1 MKWEALMKRTMKQ
14 FWRTLVALVFAAAL
28 LSGSLPALAEDGE
41 QSLPDWTGEVA
52 VAGKN
57 LAADLAW
64 NAGDGVWTCSDVGIS
79 GIASVVVYES
89 GMLDVVVDGD
99 VALDG
104 AALVDTGSAQGISV
118 NLNVDL
124 SQAQTLAITQRGDAP
139 ALRVSDTNGSGV
151 DCTLMLSTNSS
162 EATCTIDRIAVDS
175 GATCQVLY
183 QERAYHK
190 SAHLQIADSLTVA
203 EGADFNTWAIGNSY
217 LTIAVDAGA
226 TVDNRGSMALSGTEF
241 DNAGRIDNQGS
252 LALEVAGFNNNGTLE
267 NSGTMRLFAANLE
280 NHSTFSNH
288 ATLTIGNA
296 GTFENAGGMLINEDE
311 AAQIA
316 IGDGGRFLND
326 AASTLENHA
335 PLTLDG
341 KGTFTNADFA
351 DTHCTHHSFSGDAQP
366 TYTEPQTCYICGQAV
381 YETDSV
387 APTGTLSVNGVA
399 YTDLGAIGER
409 VAVNPGAPV
418 MLTAQDGESGLK
430 RLSYY
435 ISDRVLTESEI
446 AAITDWQEISLD
458 APTQNA
464 VRIGPD
470 PVQDVADVNRFA
482 VYVRIEDNAGHGEA
496 GAQDNVTYIGTPLC
510 DIDKTA
516 PVVEGIV
523 DGGHYTGDVTFTV
536 SDSDENPISVTLD
549 GAEIS
554 PDADGNYVIPADDRT
569 HTVVVTSGTHTLTY
583 SVTVDRAPAEEPE
596 DPDDPDDPEPGE
608 PVIQLHKIS
617 ALPVD
622 GGSLTLSQHFA
633 AAGQTVSVTATPED
647 GYALSALS
655 VRSESG
661 AEISLAEKSDG
672 RRSFTMPDENVVVD
686 AEFVATG
693 DEPETPDAFPFI
705 DVHPGDWFYDD
716 VYTAWERHLV
726 AGMTEDLYMPQRAMS
741 RAMTVT
747 ILSRFEEEIPTV
759 DGAWYESARVWG
771 MENGIC
777 DGTRMEEDVTREQL
791 ATMLW
796 RYARYRGWDVSAR
809 GDVSAFSDADK
820 ISPFAEDAITWATG
834 TGILG
839 GKGEGILD
847 PGGKATRAEF
857 AAMLNRFCA
866 LYDL

>member
-190 SAHLQIADSLTVA
+190 SAHLQIADNLVIA
-203 EGADFNTWAIGNSY
+203 ENADFNAWAIGNSY

-280 NHSTFSNH
+280 NHSSFSNH

-296 GTFENAGGMLINEDE
+296 GTFENAGGTVINEDE

-351 DTHCTHHSFSGDAQP
+351 DTHCTHHSFSGDAKP

-399 YTDLGAIGER
+399 YTDLGAISER

-482 VYVRIEDNAGHGEA
+482 VYVRIEDNAGHGEE

-523 DGGHYTGDVTFTV
+523 DGGHYTGDVAFTV

-554 PDADGNYVIPADDRT
+554 PDAAGNYVIPADDRT

-596 DPDDPDDPEPGE
+596 DPDDPEPSE

-617 ALPVD
+617 ALPTD

-726 AGMTEDLYMPQRAMS
+726 AGMTEKLYMPQRAMS

-820 ISPFAEDAITWATG
+820 ISPFADDAITWATG

>member
-1 MKWEALMKRTMKQ
+1 MKRTMKQ

-139 ALRVSDTNGSGV
+139 ALRVNDTNGSGV

-190 SAHLQIADSLTVA
+190 SAHLQIADSLVIA
-203 EGADFNTWAIGNSY
+203 EGADFNAWAIGNSY

-296 GTFENAGGMLINEDE
+296 GTFENAGGTVINEDE

-326 AASTLENHA
+326 AASILENHA

-399 YTDLGAIGER
+399 YTDLGAISER
-409 VAVNPGAPV
+409 IAVNPGAPV
-418 MLTAQDGESGLK
+418 ALTAQDGESGLK

-435 ISDRVLTESEI
+435 IADRALTESEI

-554 PDADGNYVIPADDRT
+554 PDAAGNYVISADDRT

-596 DPDDPDDPEPGE
+596 DPDDPEPSK

-617 ALPVD
+617 ALPAD

-655 VRSESG
+655 VRGESG

-820 ISPFAEDAITWATG
+820 ISPFADDAITWAMG

-857 AAMLNRFCA
+857 AAMR
-866 LYDL
+866 

>member
-1 MKWEALMKRTMKQ
+1 MKWEALMKRTMKH
-14 FWRTLVALVFAAAL
+14 FWRTLAALVFAAAL

-124 SQAQTLAITQRGDAP
+124 SQAQTLAITQRGNAP

-190 SAHLQIADSLTVA
+190 SAHLQIADSLTIA
-203 EGADFNTWAIGNSY
+203 ENAKFNAWAIGNSY

-226 TVDNRGSMALSGTEF
+226 TVDNRGSLALSGTEF

-267 NSGTMRLFAANLE
+267 NSSTMRLFAANLE

-296 GTFENAGGMLINEDE
+296 GTFENAGGTVINEDE

-399 YTDLGAIGER
+399 YTDLGAISER

-418 MLTAQDGESGLK
+418 ALTAQDGESGLK

-435 ISDRVLTESEI
+435 ISDRALTESEI

-482 VYVRIEDNAGHGEA
+482 VYVRIEDNAGHG
-496 GAQDNVTYIGTPLC
+496 GAQDNVTYIGTPFC

-554 PDADGNYVIPADDRT
+554 PDAAGNYVIPADDRT

-596 DPDDPDDPEPGE
+596 DPDNPEPGE

-617 ALPVD
+617 ALPAD

-633 AAGQTVSVTATPED
+633 AAGQTVSVTATPDD

-655 VRSESG
+655 VRGESG

-672 RRSFTMPDENVVVD
+672 CRSFTMPDENVVVD

-726 AGMTEDLYMPQRAMS
+726 AGMTEKLYMPQRAMS

-820 ISPFAEDAITWATG
+820 ISPFADDAITWAMG

>member
-139 ALRVSDTNGSGV
+139 ALRVNDTNGSGV

-190 SAHLQIADSLTVA
+190 SAHLQIADSLVIA
-203 EGADFNTWAIGNSY
+203 EGADFNAWAIGNSY

-296 GTFENAGGMLINEDE
+296 GTFENAGGTVINEDE

-326 AASTLENHA
+326 AASILENHA

-399 YTDLGAIGER
+399 YTDLGAISER
-409 VAVNPGAPV
+409 IAVNPGAPV
-418 MLTAQDGESGLK
+418 ALTAQDGESGLK

-435 ISDRVLTESEI
+435 IADRALTESEI

-554 PDADGNYVIPADDRT
+554 PDAAGNYVIPADDRT

-596 DPDDPDDPEPGE
+596 NPDDPEPSK

-617 ALPVD
+617 ALPAD

-655 VRSESG
+655 VRGESG

-820 ISPFAEDAITWATG
+820 ISPFADDAITWAMG

>member
-124 SQAQTLAITQRGDAP
+124 SQAQTLAITQRGNAP

-190 SAHLQIADSLTVA
+190 SAHLQIADSLTIA
-203 EGADFNTWAIGNSY
+203 EGADFNAWAIGNSY

-296 GTFENAGGMLINEDE
+296 GTFENAGGTVTNEDE

-366 TYTEPQTCYICGQAV
+366 SYTEPQTCYICGQAV

-399 YTDLGAIGER
+399 YTDLGAISER

-418 MLTAQDGESGLK
+418 ALTAQDGESGLK

-482 VYVRIEDNAGHGEA
+482 VYVRIEDNAGHGEE

-554 PDADGNYVIPADDRT
+554 PDAAGNYVIPADDRT

-583 SVTVDRAPAEEPE
+583 SVTVDRAPTEEPE
-596 DPDDPDDPEPGE
+596 NPDDPEPSK

-617 ALPVD
+617 ALPAD

-655 VRSESG
+655 VRGESG

-820 ISPFAEDAITWATG
+820 ISPFADDAITWATG

>member
-1 MKWEALMKRTMKQ
+1 MKRTMKH
-14 FWRTLVALVFAAAL
+14 FWRTLAALVFAVAL

-124 SQAQTLAITQRGDAP
+124 SQAQALAITQRGDAP
-139 ALRVSDTNGSGV
+139 ALRISDTNGSGV

-190 SAHLQIADSLTVA
+190 SAHLQIADNLVIA
-203 EGADFNTWAIGNSY
+203 ENAEFNAWAIGNSY

-267 NSGTMRLFAANLE
+267 NSGAMRLFAANLE

-296 GTFENAGGMLINEDE
+296 GTFENAGGTVTNEDE

-399 YTDLGAIGER
+399 YTDLGAISER

-435 ISDRVLTESEI
+435 IADRALTENEI

-482 VYVRIEDNAGHGEA
+482 VYVRIEDNAGHG

-554 PDADGNYVIPADDRT
+554 PDAAGNYVIPADDRT

-596 DPDDPDDPEPGE
+596 DPDDPEPSE

-617 ALPVD
+617 ALPAD

-633 AAGQTVSVTATPED
+633 AAGQTVSVTATPDD

-693 DEPETPDAFPFI
+693 DEPETPDVFPFI

-820 ISPFAEDAITWATG
+820 ISPFADDAITWATG

>member
-1 MKWEALMKRTMKQ
+1 MKWEVLMKRTMKQ

-139 ALRVSDTNGSGV
+139 ALRVNDTNGSGV

-190 SAHLQIADSLTVA
+190 SAHLQIADSLVIA
-203 EGADFNTWAIGNSY
+203 EGADFNAWAIGNSY

-296 GTFENAGGMLINEDE
+296 GTFENAGGTVINEDE

-399 YTDLGAIGER
+399 YTDLGAISER
-409 VAVNPGAPV
+409 IAVNPGAPV
-418 MLTAQDGESGLK
+418 ALTAQDGESGLK

-435 ISDRVLTESEI
+435 IADRALTESEI

-554 PDADGNYVIPADDRT
+554 PDAAGNYVIPADDRR

-596 DPDDPDDPEPGE
+596 NPDDPEPSK

-617 ALPVD
+617 ALPAD

-655 VRSESG
+655 VRGESG

-820 ISPFAEDAITWATG
+820 ISPFADDAITWATG

>member
-1 MKWEALMKRTMKQ
+1 MKRTMKH
-14 FWRTLVALVFAAAL
+14 FWRTLAALVFAVAL

-57 LAADLAW
+57 LATDLAW

-79 GIASVVVYES
+79 GIAGVVVYES

-124 SQAQTLAITQRGDAP
+124 SQAQGLAITQRGDAP

-203 EGADFNTWAIGNSY
+203 EGADFNAWAIGNSY

-296 GTFENAGGMLINEDE
+296 GTFENAGGTVINEDE

-399 YTDLGAIGER
+399 YADLGAIGER

-458 APTQNA
+458 TPTQNA

-482 VYVRIEDNAGHGEA
+482 VYVRIEDNAGHGEE
-496 GAQDNVTYIGTPLC
+496 GAQANVTYIGTPLC

-523 DGGHYTGDVTFTV
+523 DGGHYTGDVAFTV

-554 PDADGNYVIPADDRT
+554 PDAAGNYVIPADDRT

-596 DPDDPDDPEPGE
+596 DPDDPEPSE

-617 ALPVD
+617 ALPAD

-820 ISPFAEDAITWATG
+820 ISPFADDAITWATG

>member
-1 MKWEALMKRTMKQ
+1 MKWEALMKRTMKH
-14 FWRTLVALVFAAAL
+14 FWRTLAALVFAAVL

-124 SQAQTLAITQRGDAP
+124 SQAQTLAITQRGNAP
-139 ALRVSDTNGSGV
+139 ALRVRDTNGSGV

-190 SAHLQIADSLTVA
+190 SAHLQIADNLVIA
-203 EGADFNTWAIGNSY
+203 ENAEFNAWAIGNSY

-280 NHSTFSNH
+280 NHSSFSNH

-296 GTFENAGGMLINEDE
+296 GTFENAGGTVINEDE

-399 YTDLGAIGER
+399 YTDLGAISER

-435 ISDRVLTESEI
+435 ISDRALTENEI

-482 VYVRIEDNAGHGEA
+482 VYVRIEDNAGHG

-554 PDADGNYVIPADDRT
+554 PDAAGNYVIPADDRT

-596 DPDDPDDPEPGE
+596 DPDDPEPSK

-617 ALPVD
+617 ALPAD

-655 VRSESG
+655 VRGESG

-820 ISPFAEDAITWATG
+820 ISPFADDAITWATG

-839 GKGEGILD
+839 GKGASILD
-847 PGGKATRAEF
+847 PGGQATRAEF

>member
-1 MKWEALMKRTMKQ
+1 MKWEALMKRTMKH
-14 FWRTLVALVFAAAL
+14 FWRTLAALVFAAAL
-28 LSGSLPALAEDGE
+28 LSGSLPALADDGE

-64 NAGDGVWTCSDVGIS
+64 NTGDGVWTCSDVGIS

-124 SQAQTLAITQRGDAP
+124 SQAQALAITQRGNAP

-190 SAHLQIADSLTVA
+190 SAHLQIADNLVIA
-203 EGADFNTWAIGNSY
+203 ENAKFNAWAIGNSY

-296 GTFENAGGMLINEDE
+296 GTFENAGGTVINEDE

-341 KGTFTNADFA
+341 KGTFTNADYA

-399 YTDLGAIGER
+399 YTDLGAISER

-418 MLTAQDGESGLK
+418 ALTAQDGESGLK

-435 ISDRVLTESEI
+435 ISDRALTESEI

-482 VYVRIEDNAGHGEA
+482 VYVRIEDNAGHG
-496 GAQDNVTYIGTPLC
+496 GAQDNVTYIGTPFC

-523 DGGHYTGDVTFTV
+523 DGGHYTGDVAFTV

-554 PDADGNYVIPADDRT
+554 PDADGNYVIPGDDRT

-596 DPDDPDDPEPGE
+596 DPDDPEPGE

-617 ALPVD
+617 ALPAD

-655 VRSESG
+655 VRGESG

-820 ISPFAEDAITWATG
+820 ISPFADDAITWATG

-839 GKGEGILD
+839 GKGAGILD

>member
-124 SQAQTLAITQRGDAP
+124 SQAQTLAITQRGNAP

-183 QERAYHK
+183 QEQAYHK
-190 SAHLQIADSLTVA
+190 SAHLQIANNLVIA
-203 EGADFNTWAIGNSY
+203 ENAEFNAWAIGNSY

-296 GTFENAGGMLINEDE
+296 GTFENAGGTVTNEDE

-387 APTGTLSVNGVA
+387 VPTGTLSVNGVA
-399 YTDLGAIGER
+399 YTDLGAISER

-418 MLTAQDGESGLK
+418 ALTAQDGESGLK

-435 ISDRVLTESEI
+435 ISDRALTENEI

-482 VYVRIEDNAGHGEA
+482 VYVRIEDNAGHG
-496 GAQDNVTYIGTPLC
+496 GAQDNVTYIGTPFC

-523 DGGHYTGDVTFTV
+523 DGGHYTGDVAFTV

-554 PDADGNYVIPADDRT
+554 PDADGNYVIPGDDRT

-596 DPDDPDDPEPGE
+596 DPDDPEPGE

-617 ALPVD
+617 ALPAD

-633 AAGQTVSVTATPED
+633 AAGQTVSVTATPDD
-647 GYALSALS
+647 GFALSALS
-655 VRSESG
+655 VRGESG

-820 ISPFAEDAITWATG
+820 ISPFADDAITWATG

-839 GKGEGILD
+839 GKGAGILD

-857 AAMLNRFCA
+857 TAMLNRFCA

>member
-57 LAADLAW
+57 LAMDLAW

-124 SQAQTLAITQRGDAP
+124 SQAQTLAITQRGNAP

-190 SAHLQIADSLTVA
+190 SAHLQIADSLVIA
-203 EGADFNTWAIGNSY
+203 ENADFNAWAIGNSY

-280 NHSTFSNH
+280 NHSSFSNH

-296 GTFENAGGMLINEDE
+296 GTFENAGGTVINEDE

-399 YTDLGAIGER
+399 YTDLGAISER
-409 VAVNPGAPV
+409 IAVNPGAPV

-435 ISDRVLTESEI
+435 IADRALTENEI

-554 PDADGNYVIPADDRT
+554 PDAAGNYVIPADDRT

-583 SVTVDRAPAEEPE
+583 SVTIDRAPAEEPE
-596 DPDDPDDPEPGE
+596 DPDDPEPSE

-617 ALPVD
+617 ALPAD

-655 VRSESG
+655 VRGESG

-672 RRSFTMPDENVVVD
+672 RRSFTMPGENVVVD

-820 ISPFAEDAITWATG
+820 ISSFADDAITWATG

>member
-1 MKWEALMKRTMKQ
+1 MKWEALMKRTMKH
-14 FWRTLVALVFAAAL
+14 FWRTLAALVFAAAL

-64 NAGDGVWTCSDVGIS
+64 NTGDGVWTCSDVGIS

-124 SQAQTLAITQRGDAP
+124 SQAQALAITQRGDAP

-190 SAHLQIADSLTVA
+190 SAHLQIADSLTIA
-203 EGADFNTWAIGNSY
+203 EGADFNAWAIGNSY

-226 TVDNRGSMALSGTEF
+226 TVDNRGRMALSGTEF

-280 NHSTFSNH
+280 NHSSFSNH

-296 GTFENAGGMLINEDE
+296 GTFENAGGTVINEDE

-381 YETDSV
+381 YETDRV

-399 YTDLGAIGER
+399 YTDLGAISER
-409 VAVNPGAPV
+409 IAVNPGAPV
-418 MLTAQDGESGLK
+418 ALTAQDGESGLK

-435 ISDRVLTESEI
+435 IADRALTESEI

-470 PVQDVADVNRFA
+470 LVQDVADVNRFA
-482 VYVRIEDNAGHGEA
+482 VYVRIEDNAGHGEE

-554 PDADGNYVIPADDRT
+554 PDAAGNYVIPADDRT

-596 DPDDPDDPEPGE
+596 DPDDPEPSE

-617 ALPVD
+617 ALPTD

-759 DGAWYESARVWG
+759 DGAWYESARAWG

-820 ISPFAEDAITWATG
+820 ISSFADDAITWATG

>member
-1 MKWEALMKRTMKQ
+1 MKRTMKQ

-139 ALRVSDTNGSGV
+139 ALRVNDTNGSGV

-190 SAHLQIADSLTVA
+190 SAHLQIADSLVIA
-203 EGADFNTWAIGNSY
+203 EGADFNAWAIGNSY

-296 GTFENAGGMLINEDE
+296 GTFENAGGTVINEDE

-399 YTDLGAIGER
+399 YTDLGAISER
-409 VAVNPGAPV
+409 IAVNPGAPV
-418 MLTAQDGESGLK
+418 ALTAQDGESGLK

-435 ISDRVLTESEI
+435 IADRALTESEI

-554 PDADGNYVIPADDRT
+554 PDAAGNYVIPADDRR

-596 DPDDPDDPEPGE
+596 NPDDPEPSK

-617 ALPVD
+617 ALPAD

-655 VRSESG
+655 VRGESG

-820 ISPFAEDAITWATG
+820 ISPFADDAITWATG

>member
-1 MKWEALMKRTMKQ
+1 MKWEALMKRTMKH

-190 SAHLQIADSLTVA
+190 SAHLQIADNLVIA
-203 EGADFNTWAIGNSY
+203 ENAEFNAWAIGNSY

-226 TVDNRGSMALSGTEF
+226 TVDNRGSLALSGTEF

-280 NHSTFSNH
+280 NHSSFSNH

-296 GTFENAGGMLINEDE
+296 GTFENAGGTVINEDE

-366 TYTEPQTCYICGQAV
+366 SYTEPQTCYICGQAV

-399 YTDLGAIGER
+399 YTDLGAISER
-409 VAVNPGAPV
+409 IAVNPGAPV

-458 APTQNA
+458 TPTQNA

-482 VYVRIEDNAGHGEA
+482 VYVRIEDNAGYGEA

-554 PDADGNYVIPADDRT
+554 PDAAGNYVIPADDRT
-569 HTVVVTSGTHTLTY
+569 HTVVVTSGTHSLTY

-596 DPDDPDDPEPGE
+596 DPDDPEPSK

-617 ALPVD
+617 ALPTD

-655 VRSESG
+655 VRGESG

-672 RRSFTMPDENVVVD
+672 RRSFTMPDENVVVN

-777 DGTRMEEDVTREQL
+777 DGMRMEEDVTREQL

-820 ISPFAEDAITWATG
+820 ISPFADDAITWATG

>member
-1 MKWEALMKRTMKQ
+1 MKRTMKQ

-124 SQAQTLAITQRGDAP
+124 SQAQTLEITQRGNAP

-190 SAHLQIADSLTVA
+190 SAHLQIADNLVIA
-203 EGADFNTWAIGNSY
+203 EGADFNAWAIGNSY

-296 GTFENAGGMLINEDE
+296 GTFENAGGTVTNEDE

-351 DTHCTHHSFSGDAQP
+351 DTHCTHHSFIGDAQP

-387 APTGTLSVNGVA
+387 APTGMLSVNGVA

-418 MLTAQDGESGLK
+418 ALTAQDGESGLK

-435 ISDRVLTESEI
+435 ISDRALTESEI

-554 PDADGNYVIPADDRT
+554 PDAAGNYVIPADDRT

-596 DPDDPDDPEPGE
+596 DPDDPEPSK

-617 ALPVD
+617 ALPAD

-686 AEFVATG
+686 AKFVATG

-820 ISPFAEDAITWATG
+820 ISPFADDAITWATG

>member
-1 MKWEALMKRTMKQ
+1 MKRTMKQ

-124 SQAQTLAITQRGDAP
+124 SQAQTLAITQRGNAP

-203 EGADFNTWAIGNSY
+203 EGADFNAWAIGNSY

-296 GTFENAGGMLINEDE
+296 GTFENAGGTVINEDE

-316 IGDGGRFLND
+316 ICDGGRFLND

-399 YTDLGAIGER
+399 YTDLGAISER
-409 VAVNPGAPV
+409 IAVNPGAPV

-435 ISDRVLTESEI
+435 IADRALTESEI

-554 PDADGNYVIPADDRT
+554 PDAAGNYVIPADDRT

-596 DPDDPDDPEPGE
+596 NPDDPEPSK

-617 ALPVD
+617 ALPAD

-655 VRSESG
+655 VRGESG

-820 ISPFAEDAITWATG
+820 ISPFADDAITWAMG

>member
-28 LSGSLPALAEDGE
+28 LSGSLPALADDGE

-64 NAGDGVWTCSDVGIS
+64 NTGDGVWTCSDVGIS

-124 SQAQTLAITQRGDAP
+124 SQAQALAITQRGDAP

-151 DCTLMLSTNSS
+151 DCTLMPSTNSS

-190 SAHLQIADSLTVA
+190 SAHLQIADNLVIA
-203 EGADFNTWAIGNSY
+203 ENADFNAWAIGNSY

-226 TVDNRGSMALSGTEF
+226 TVDNRGSLALSGTEF

-296 GTFENAGGMLINEDE
+296 GTFENAGGTVTNEDE

-366 TYTEPQTCYICGQAV
+366 SYTEPQTCYICGQAV

-399 YTDLGAIGER
+399 YTDLGAISER

-510 DIDKTA
+510 DIDKAA

-554 PDADGNYVIPADDRT
+554 PDAAGNYVIPADDRT

-583 SVTVDRAPAEEPE
+583 SVTVDRTPAEEPE
-596 DPDDPDDPEPGE
+596 DPDDPEPSK

-617 ALPVD
+617 ALPAD

-655 VRSESG
+655 VRGESG

-672 RRSFTMPDENVVVD
+672 CRSFTMPDENVVVD

-716 VYTAWERHLV
+716 VYIAWERHLV

-820 ISPFAEDAITWATG
+820 ISPFADDAITWATG

>member
-124 SQAQTLAITQRGDAP
+124 SQAQTLEITQRGNAP

-190 SAHLQIADSLTVA
+190 SAHLQIADNLVIA
-203 EGADFNTWAIGNSY
+203 EGADFNAWAIGNSY

-296 GTFENAGGMLINEDE
+296 GTFENAGGTVTNEDE

-351 DTHCTHHSFSGDAQP
+351 DTHCTHHSFIGDAQP

-387 APTGTLSVNGVA
+387 APTGMLSVNGVA

-418 MLTAQDGESGLK
+418 ALTAQDGESGLK

-435 ISDRVLTESEI
+435 ISDRALTESEI

-554 PDADGNYVIPADDRT
+554 PDAAGNYVIPADDRT

-596 DPDDPDDPEPGE
+596 DPDDPEPSK

-617 ALPVD
+617 ALPAD

-686 AEFVATG
+686 AKFVATG

-820 ISPFAEDAITWATG
+820 ISPFADDAITWATG

>member
-1 MKWEALMKRTMKQ
+1 M
-14 FWRTLVALVFAAAL
+14 
-28 LSGSLPALAEDGE
+28 
-41 QSLPDWTGEVA
+41 
-52 VAGKN
+52 
-57 LAADLAW
+57 
-64 NAGDGVWTCSDVGIS
+64 
-79 GIASVVVYES
+79 
-89 GMLDVVVDGD
+89 
-99 VALDG
+99 
-104 AALVDTGSAQGISV
+104 
-118 NLNVDL
+118 
-124 SQAQTLAITQRGDAP
+124 
-139 ALRVSDTNGSGV
+139 
-151 DCTLMLSTNSS
+151 
-162 EATCTIDRIAVDS
+162 
-175 GATCQVLY
+175 
-183 QERAYHK
+183 
-190 SAHLQIADSLTVA
+190 
-203 EGADFNTWAIGNSY
+203 
-217 LTIAVDAGA
+217 
-226 TVDNRGSMALSGTEF
+226 
-241 DNAGRIDNQGS
+241 
-252 LALEVAGFNNNGTLE
+252 
-267 NSGTMRLFAANLE
+267 
-280 NHSTFSNH
+280 
-288 ATLTIGNA
+288 
-296 GTFENAGGMLINEDE
+296 
-311 AAQIA
+311 
-316 IGDGGRFLND
+316 
-326 AASTLENHA
+326 
-335 PLTLDG
+335 
-341 KGTFTNADFA
+341 
-351 DTHCTHHSFSGDAQP
+351 
-366 TYTEPQTCYICGQAV
+366 
-381 YETDSV
+381 
-387 APTGTLSVNGVA
+387 
-399 YTDLGAIGER
+399 
-409 VAVNPGAPV
+409 
-418 MLTAQDGESGLK
+418 
-430 RLSYY
+430 
-435 ISDRVLTESEI
+435 
-446 AAITDWQEISLD
+446 
-458 APTQNA
+458 
-464 VRIGPD
+464 RIGPD

-496 GAQDNVTYIGTPLC
+496 GAQDNMTYIGTPLC

-554 PDADGNYVIPADDRT
+554 PDAAGNYVIPADDRT

-596 DPDDPDDPEPGE
+596 DPDDPEPSE

-617 ALPVD
+617 ALPAD

-633 AAGQTVSVTATPED
+633 AAGQTVSVTATPDD

-655 VRSESG
+655 VRGESG
-661 AEISLAEKSDG
+661 AEIALTEKSDG

-820 ISPFAEDAITWATG
+820 ISPFADDAITWATG

>member
-1 MKWEALMKRTMKQ
+1 MKRTMKQ
-14 FWRTLVALVFAAAL
+14 FWRTLVALVFAAVL

-64 NAGDGVWTCSDVGIS
+64 NAGDGVWTCSDVGFS

-124 SQAQTLAITQRGDAP
+124 SQAQTLAITQRGNAP

-190 SAHLQIADSLTVA
+190 SAHLQIADNLVIA
-203 EGADFNTWAIGNSY
+203 ENAEFNAWAIGNSY

-296 GTFENAGGMLINEDE
+296 GTFENAGGTVINEDE

-418 MLTAQDGESGLK
+418 ALTAQDGESGLK

-435 ISDRVLTESEI
+435 ISDRALTESEI

-482 VYVRIEDNAGHGEA
+482 VYVRIEDNAGHG
-496 GAQDNVTYIGTPLC
+496 GAQDNVTYIGTPFC

-523 DGGHYTGDVTFTV
+523 DGGHYTGDVAFTV

-554 PDADGNYVIPADDRT
+554 PDAAGNYVIPADDRT

-596 DPDDPDDPEPGE
+596 DPDDPEPSE

-617 ALPVD
+617 ALPAD

-661 AEISLAEKSDG
+661 AEIALAEKSDG

-820 ISPFAEDAITWATG
+820 ISPFADDAITWATG

>member
-139 ALRVSDTNGSGV
+139 ALRVNDTNGSGV

-190 SAHLQIADSLTVA
+190 SAHLQIADNLVIA
-203 EGADFNTWAIGNSY
+203 ENAEFNAWAIGNSY

-296 GTFENAGGMLINEDE
+296 GTFENAGGTVINEDE

-316 IGDGGRFLND
+316 ICDGGRFLND

-399 YTDLGAIGER
+399 YTDLGAISER
-409 VAVNPGAPV
+409 IAVNPGAPV
-418 MLTAQDGESGLK
+418 ALTAQDGESGLK

-435 ISDRVLTESEI
+435 IADRALTESEI

-554 PDADGNYVIPADDRT
+554 PDADGNYIIPADDRT
-569 HTVVVTSGTHTLTY
+569 HIVVVTSGTHTLTY

-596 DPDDPDDPEPGE
+596 DPDDPEPSK

-617 ALPVD
+617 ALPAD

-655 VRSESG
+655 VRGESG

-820 ISPFAEDAITWATG
+820 ISPFADDAITWAMG

-847 PGGKATRAEF
+847 PGGKAKRAEF
-857 AAMLNRFCA
+857 AAMLNRFCD

>member
-1 MKWEALMKRTMKQ
+1 MKWEALMRRTMKQ

-124 SQAQTLAITQRGDAP
+124 SQAQTLAITQRGNAP

-190 SAHLQIADSLTVA
+190 SAHLQIADNLVIA
-203 EGADFNTWAIGNSY
+203 ENAEFNAWAIGNSY

-296 GTFENAGGMLINEDE
+296 GTFENAGGTVINEDE

-326 AASTLENHA
+326 AASILENHA

-399 YTDLGAIGER
+399 YTDLGAISER
-409 VAVNPGAPV
+409 IAVNPGAPV
-418 MLTAQDGESGLK
+418 ALTAQDGESGLK

-435 ISDRVLTESEI
+435 IADRALTESEI

-554 PDADGNYVIPADDRT
+554 PDAAGNYVISADDRT

-596 DPDDPDDPEPGE
+596 NPDDPEPSK

-617 ALPVD
+617 ALPAD

-655 VRSESG
+655 VRGESG

-820 ISPFAEDAITWATG
+820 ISPFADDAITWAMG

>member
-1 MKWEALMKRTMKQ
+1 MKRTMKQ
-14 FWRTLVALVFAAAL
+14 FWRTLVALVFAAVL

-124 SQAQTLAITQRGDAP
+124 SQAQTLAITQRGNAP

-190 SAHLQIADSLTVA
+190 SAHLQIADNLVIA
-203 EGADFNTWAIGNSY
+203 ENAEFNAWAIGNSY

-296 GTFENAGGMLINEDE
+296 GTFENAGGTVINEDE

-418 MLTAQDGESGLK
+418 ALTAQDGESGLK

-435 ISDRVLTESEI
+435 ISDRALTESEI

-482 VYVRIEDNAGHGEA
+482 VYVRIEDNAGHG
-496 GAQDNVTYIGTPLC
+496 GAQDNVTYIGTPFC

-523 DGGHYTGDVTFTV
+523 DGGHYTGDVAFTV

-554 PDADGNYVIPADDRT
+554 PDAAGNYVIPADDRT

-596 DPDDPDDPEPGE
+596 DPDDPEPSE

-617 ALPVD
+617 ALPAD

-661 AEISLAEKSDG
+661 AEIALAEKSDG

-820 ISPFAEDAITWATG
+820 ISPFADDAITWATG

>member
-1 MKWEALMKRTMKQ
+1 MKRTMKQ

-41 QSLPDWTGEVA
+41 QSLPDWSGEVA

-124 SQAQTLAITQRGDAP
+124 SQAQTLAITQRGNAP
-139 ALRVSDTNGSGV
+139 ALRVSDTNGSAV

-190 SAHLQIADSLTVA
+190 SAHLQIADNLVIA
-203 EGADFNTWAIGNSY
+203 ENAEFNAWAIGNSY

-296 GTFENAGGMLINEDE
+296 GTFENVGGTVINEDE

-316 IGDGGRFLND
+316 ICDGGRFLND

-399 YTDLGAIGER
+399 YTDLGAISER
-409 VAVNPGAPV
+409 IAVNPGAPV
-418 MLTAQDGESGLK
+418 ALTAQDGESGLK

-435 ISDRVLTESEI
+435 ISDRALTESEI

-554 PDADGNYVIPADDRT
+554 PDAAGNYVIPADDRT
-569 HTVVVTSGTHTLTY
+569 HIVVVTSGTHTLTY

-596 DPDDPDDPEPGE
+596 NPDDPEPSK

-617 ALPVD
+617 ALPAD

-633 AAGQTVSVTATPED
+633 AAGQTVSVAATPED

-655 VRSESG
+655 VRGESG

-820 ISPFAEDAITWATG
+820 ISPFADDAITWAMG

-857 AAMLNRFCA
+857 AAMLNRFCD